1 MLVRYYDSS
10 DGKFLGQSTID
21 KPLRKGEPVI
31 MDERYVVVDILPYQ
45 VDWKDSVLFQPILLK
60 KQK

>member
-10 DGKFLGQSTID
+10 NGKFLDQGNVD
-21 KPLRKGEPVI
+21 KPLSKGEPVI
-31 MDERYVVVDILPYQ
+31 IDGRYVVVDLLPYQ
-45 VDWKDSVLFQPILLK
+45 VDWKNNVLFQPVLLK